1 MTYRQKKISKG
12 SNNLEL
18 TAIRPGMTLEEV
30 EKNLRNALAK
40 SGVQVGGRRSAK
52 KPSQQAE
59 SRDLIEKLM
68 TEDGLT
74 KEQAVRAISDVLM

>member
-30 EKNLRNALAK
+30 ERNLRNALMN

-52 KPSQQAE
+52 KPSQQTE
-59 SRDLIEKLM
+59 SPQTTMEQLM
-68 TEDGLT
+68 EEGLT
-74 KEQAVRAISDVLM
+74 KEQAARVISDTLL

>member
-1 MTYRQKKISKG
+1 
-12 SNNLEL
+12 
-18 TAIRPGMTLEEV
+18 MTLEEV
-30 EKNLRNALAK
+30 EKNLRNALTN
-40 SGVQVGGRRSAK
+40 SGIQVGGRRYAK

-74 KEQAVRAISDVLM
+74 EEQAVMAISNTLM